1 MPLARF
7 NGKLLRVD
15 GLLSTDCCCDV
26 PPVCVYVLYEHPVWT
41 VADSPLRA
49 SNCFASWIGFFGC
62 DYIAGTQYIAKPA
75 AFAGRAT
82 SVHITGGFDDSIAI
96 DGAVIGSCRAAG
108 EVDHTFVLSAT
119 QGGFM
124 LGAVDSFGVC
134 CHGSGSICFAAINPL
149 P

>member
-1 MPLARF
+1 MPLARLA
-7 NGKLLRVD
+7 GKLLRVE

-26 PPVCVYVLYEHPVWT
+26 DPVCVYVLYEHPAWI
-41 VADSPLRA
+41 VADSPLPA
-49 SNCFASWIGFFGC
+49 SNCGAGVIGFFGC

-75 AFAGRAT
+75 ALAGREAL
-82 SVHITGGFDDSIAI
+82 VHITGGFDDSIAI

-108 EVDHTFVLSAT
+108 EVNHTFSLSAT
-119 QGGFM
+119 QGGFT

-134 CHGSGSICFAAINPL
+134 CHGRLSICFQQNNPL